1 MSGKFFPDIPIM
13 DVPSAVSAKA
23 EHYGATNFIIKFEK
37 TLLED
42 YKTYLKKLDDY
53 GFVKYA
59 DNGDGLDHA
68 VYTATYVKDNLV
80 LTILYVERK
89 QTSYA
94 SLAFNMPLSEHLI
107 YKNEYVADNKEGAK
121 TTLHMLELWRL
132 GNSFVFQ
139 LKNGHFVISDGGL
152 DADLPYLLDYLEK
165 LTPKDEKPVVEA
177 WIFSHGH
184 KDHCGVLEGFYH
196 DRSQAERLSVE
207 GIYYS
212 EPNQKVTIMDAGC
225 AAAIGRI
232 KGVVKILRKQDGTH
246 PLLYRPQTGQRYY
259 FNDITMDILFTQ
271 EQLPRE
277 EYDGDFNDSSTI
289 CMFTIE
295 GQKCFFSGDAHRGG
309 LRFVKDAYSRE
320 YLDLDIF
327 TLNHHGFNTWNE
339 FTDYATIKT
348 ALFTVQKDT
357 PVRRTRENDY
367 LRQTAKEWFV
377 WGDGTKIMKFPYK
390 IGEYHC
396 LPQQEWIYNQGQK
409 RLIQPNI
416 YVYPKKLFHEI
427 KAVIFDVDGTLL
439 DTEKIYMQT
448 WREVSAEFGYTIPEE
463 LLVKTRGVE
472 DEVGRKYF
480 LETMGDEYP
489 YDEIRKKRKKMN
501 LQRIEECKDI
511 VRPGVSILLEWLKQN
526 HILTAVASA
535 KKTAY
540 TKENLKRAGILQFFD
555 VIIGEDMVRNNKPS
569 PDSFLKA
576 CDEMGVT
583 REQCLVVGD
592 TSNDV
597 YAANSAGMKM
607 AFVGD
612 IIPVTEELENRIWMI
627 PKKIEDLIT
636 VIKKENEER
645 RRSNE
650 L

>member
-1 MSGKFFPDIPIM
+1 MSGNFFPVIPMM
-13 DVPSAVSAKA
+13 DVPSAASAKA
-23 EHYGATNFIIKFEK
+23 EHYGATNFVVKFEK
-37 TLLED
+37 TSLVD
-42 YKTYLKKLDDY
+42 YKAYLNKIENY
-53 GFVKYA
+53 GFIKYV
-59 DNGDGLDHA
+59 DNGDGLDYA

-80 LTILYVERK
+80 LTVLHVERK
-89 QTSYA
+89 QISYV
-94 SLAFNMPLSEHLI
+94 SVAFDIPLSEHLI

-152 DADLPYLLDYLEK
+152 EADLPYLLDYLEQ
-165 LTPKDEKPVVEA
+165 LTSEDEKPVVEA

-184 KDHCGVLEGFYH
+184 KDHCGVLEGFYY
-196 DRSQAERLSVE
+196 DRSQADRLYVE

-289 CMFTIE
+289 CMFTVE

-320 YLDLDIF
+320 YLELDIF

-367 LRQTAKEWFV
+367 LRQKAEEWFV
-377 WGDGTKIMKFPYK
+377 WGDGTKIMTFPYK
-390 IGEYHC
+390 TGEYQC
-396 LPQQEWIYNQGQK
+396 LSQQEWIYHQGQK

-416 YVYPKKLFHEI
+416 YVYPKKTYHEI
-427 KAVIFDVDGTLL
+427 KAVIFDVDGKLL
-439 DTEKIYMQT
+439 E
-448 WREVSAEFGYTIPEE
+448 
-463 LLVKTRGVE
+463 LVKTRGVE
-472 DEVGRKYF
+472 D
-480 LETMGDEYP
+480 
-489 YDEIRKKRKKMN
+489 
-501 LQRIEECKDI
+501 I
-511 VRPGVSILLEWLKQN
+511 VRQGIREFLKWLKEN

-535 KKTAY
+535 KRTAY
-540 TKENLKRAGILQFFD
+540 TKDNLKRAGILQYFD
-555 VIIGEDMVRNNKPS
+555 VIIGGDMVQNNKPS

-597 YAANSAGMKM
+597 YAANSAGMRM

-612 IIPVTEELENRIWMI
+612 IIPVTEELKNRIWII
-627 PKKIEDLIT
+627 PETIENLIEI
-636 VIKKENEER
+636 IKQYNKL
-645 RRSNE
+645 S
-650 L
+650 